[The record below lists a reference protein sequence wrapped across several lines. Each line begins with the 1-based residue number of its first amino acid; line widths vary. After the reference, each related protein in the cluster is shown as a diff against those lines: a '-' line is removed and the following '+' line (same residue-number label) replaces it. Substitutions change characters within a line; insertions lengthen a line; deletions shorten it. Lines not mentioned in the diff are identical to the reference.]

1 MQSIE
6 FNEKIIPLSSKLLRF
21 ACSFLDNKEDARDVV
36 QDVLLKLWNNR
47 DSLAKIENK
56 ESYSMRMIRNKC
68 LDVLK
73 SSRVMKLK
81 PASGNRSD
89 FQEFAD
95 YDAYEWKDTTRMV
108 MDLAGKLPEIQK
120 SVIFLRDMEQMDFT
134 EISAITGL
142 NVNAV
147 RVNLSR
153 ARKQVREELL
163 KIWENEMS
171 PDTSGRIPCVS
182 SNMPCNCNDLNT

>member
-6 FNEKIIPLSSKLLRF
+6 FNEKIIPLSSKLFRF
-21 ACSFLDNKEDARDVV
+21 ACSFLDDKEDARDVL

-47 DSLAKIENK
+47 NSLAKIENT
-56 ESYSMRMIRNKC
+56 ESYAMRMVRNKC

-73 SSRVMKLK
+73 SSRVMRLK
-81 PASGNRSD
+81 PVNGKSSD
-89 FQEFAD
+89 FHEFAD
-95 YDAYEWKDTTRMV
+95 YDSYEWKDTTRMV
-108 MDLAGKLPEIQK
+108 MDLAGKLPEVQK
-120 SVIFLRDMEQMDFT
+120 SVIFLRDMEQLEFT

-153 ARKQVREELL
+153 ARKQIREELL
-163 KIWENEMS
+163 KIWENE
-171 PDTSGRIPCVS
+171 
-182 SNMPCNCNDLNT
+182 NTRSQSIAAEIF

>member
-1 MQSIE
+1 MQSTE
-6 FNEKIIPLSSKLLRF
+6 FNEKIIPLSGKLLRF

-36 QDVLLKLWNNR
+36 QDVLLKLWDNKN
-47 DSLAKIENK
+47 SLAKIENP
-56 ESYSMRMIRNKC
+56 ESYSMKMIRNKC

-73 SSRVMKLK
+73 SSRVIKLK
-81 PASGNRSD
+81 PESGHSTD
-89 FQEFAD
+89 FQDFTD
-95 YDAYEWKDTTRMV
+95 HDAFEWKDTTRMV
-108 MDLAGKLPEIQK
+108 MDLAGKLPELQK
-120 SVIFLRDMEQMDFT
+120 SVIFLRDMEQMDYT

-171 PDTSGRIPCVS
+171 PVPSGRIPCVS
-182 SNMPCNCNDLNT
+182 YSLPNECKNLNT

>member
-1 MQSIE
+1 MQSTE
-6 FNEKIIPLSSKLLRF
+6 FNEKIIPLSSRLLRF
-21 ACSFLDNKEDARDVV
+21 ACSFLNDKEDARDVV
-36 QDVLLKLWNNR
+36 QDVLLKLW
-47 DSLAKIENK
+47 DSRNSLFRIENM
-56 ESYSMRMIRNKC
+56 ESYAMRMVRNRC

-73 SSRVMKLK
+73 SSRVVKGK
-81 PASGNRSD
+81 PVKGDRSD

-120 SVIFLRDMEQMDFT
+120 SVIFLRDMEQMEFT

-163 KIWENEMS
+163 KIWENE
-171 PDTSGRIPCVS
+171 
-182 SNMPCNCNDLNT
+182 NTRSQSIAAKIL

>member
-6 FNEKIIPLSSKLLRF
+6 FNDKIIPLSGKLLRF

-47 DSLAKIENK
+47 NSLAKIENK
-56 ESYSMRMIRNKC
+56 ESYAMRMVRNKS

-73 SSRVMKLK
+73 SSRVIKLK
-81 PASGNRSD
+81 SVDGNRSE

-120 SVIFLRDMEQMDFT
+120 SVIFLRDMEQMEFT
-134 EISAITGL
+134 EISAVTGL

-163 KIWENEMS
+163 KIWKNENTRS
-171 PDTSGRIPCVS
+171 QSITAKIF
-182 SNMPCNCNDLNT
+182 

>member
-1 MQSIE
+1 MQSFE
-6 FNEKIIPLSSKLLRF
+6 FNDKIIPLSSKLLRF
-21 ACSFLDNKEDARDVV
+21 ACSFLDDREDARDAL

-47 DSLAKIENK
+47 NSLAKIENT
-56 ESYSMRMIRNKC
+56 ESYAMRMVRNKC
-68 LDVLK
+68 LDILK
-73 SSRVMKLK
+73 SSRVMKQK
-81 PASGNRSD
+81 PTSGNRSD

-95 YDAYEWKDTTRMV
+95 YDAYEWKDTSRMV

-120 SVIFLRDMEQMDFT
+120 SVIFLRDMEQMEFT

-153 ARKQVREELL
+153 ARKQVREELI
-163 KIWENEMS
+163 KIWKNENTRS
-171 PDTSGRIPCVS
+171 QGIAAKIF
-182 SNMPCNCNDLNT
+182 